1 MDNILSKI
9 ETNIDDVD
17 DLRDVKQI
25 YHDGASS
32 EYISTIFSD
41 GQPYIYP
48 KEAVYEN
55 PIEIKDTYDQGV
67 KSINDTLNPYIG
79 DDFITVVT
87 LGTQEKQPL
96 NYENKII
103 QATGA

>member
-1 MDNILSKI
+1 MC
-9 ETNIDDVD
+9 
-17 DLRDVKQI
+17 
-25 YHDGASS
+25 
-32 EYISTIFSD
+32 STIFSD

-48 KEAVYEN
+48 KEVVCEN

-87 LGTQEKQPL
+87 LGTYADQTL
-96 NYENKII
+96 SYDENEIT
-103 QATGA
+103 ATGT